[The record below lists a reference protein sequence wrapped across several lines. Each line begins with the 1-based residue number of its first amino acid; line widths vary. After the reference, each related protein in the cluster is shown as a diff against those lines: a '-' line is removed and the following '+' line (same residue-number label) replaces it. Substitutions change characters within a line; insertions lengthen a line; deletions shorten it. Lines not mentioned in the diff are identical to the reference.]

1 MFGGSAENEATAIHS
16 FTYSSRRSPDSSA
29 APDQNNL
36 FWLRG
41 GLVAVARGRTVGI
54 SRLVVVLFNLPFLD
68 HSPFCTVR
76 FVSRLRSIR
85 CPMMIWRWNNTQTE
99 TGGKGRTER
108 ERWSDSKGGD
118 RPPSTDHT
126 RAVNNGVE
134 MTYCEPHTE
143 WRKMWFALASELQL
157 VFFASQIHWEFMY
170 NTGREE
176 KRDGSLSQESSS
188 QIYTEVRWLES
199 VTDQNWY
206 SYRLSFLCP
215 VVLCLVWIIN
225 LLILTQ

>member
-143 WRKMWFALASELQL
+143 WRKMWFALASELLL

-170 NTGREE
+170 NTGREMA
-176 KRDGSLSQESSS
+176 LSVKSPVVRFAPKCDDSKAS
-188 QIYTEVRWLES
+188 QIR
-199 VTDQNWY
+199 TD
-206 SYRLSFLCP
+206 
-215 VVLCLVWIIN
+215 I
-225 LLILTQ
+225 LIAFHSCAQLFYAWFE